1 MVEVAVLSVKV
12 YSKGA
17 IWYDADTMYLCLEV
31 LQHPSQ
37 ALIHVLRYSSLHLN
51 QTKQVSLAQVCT
63 HR

>member
-1 MVEVAVLSVKV
+1 MVEVAVLRVTV

-31 LQHPSQ
+31 LQDPSQ
-37 ALIHVLRYSSLHLN
+37 ALIHVLRYSSLRLN
-51 QTKQVSLAQVCT
+51 QNKQMALAQVCT